1 MSEYNRVPN
10 IATTWIQPINNP
22 CERCPSNPMFNK
34 FASGFCNCTLGDRAW
49 Y

>member
-1 MSEYNRVPN
+1 MYEIQWVPN
-10 IATTWIQPINNP
+10 ITTIWSQPKNSPCEGCTNNP
-22 CERCPSNPMFNK
+22 MVNK